1 MGFFIHD
8 LHLSFYSFLGFQHG
22 SDLPVYGNHATSA
35 TLSLAIRLKC
45 FWFLIALLLYPK
57 STILG
62 LSFLDPKDLCLRN
75 QFSRG
80 S

>member
-35 TLSLAIRLKC
+35 TLPLAIRLKC
-45 FWFLIALLLYPK
+45 FGF
-57 STILG
+57 
-62 LSFLDPKDLCLRN
+62 
-75 QFSRG
+75 
-80 S
+80 